1 MKIIQAVG
9 WYFPESIGGSE
20 IYVAGLSQRLSA
32 AGHEVL
38 IAAPFTSDDPVNA
51 HEKVYEHDGLPVFR
65 YPIPAAPT
73 REEAQGGKIVR
84 GAEIFHRWLRDQRP
98 DVVHF
103 HSFVTGMGIA
113 ELKAAKST
121 NARVIVTC
129 HTSGLGYIC
138 QRGSMMQWG
147 EILCDGVCQ
156 PAKCAACELQHRGL
170 PKTVATMFGNIQ
182 PGIGRAGKLLP
193 GKFGTAFGMSH
204 QITHNQ
210 QMQRELLATADRFV
224 LLTQWALEA
233 VAANGAPREKLALN
247 RLGLSWKGAET
258 ERLRDGETL
267 GLTERETERRGDS
280 FLRPPVAPS
289 RSPSLP
295 LKVGY
300 LGRFEAIK
308 GVKDL
313 ARAVVSL
320 PVDLPLTVE
329 FRGPIKSFA
338 EQSLVNEIKT
348 LIGNRALVSFAPAV
362 SAEDVPA
369 VLAGYD
375 VLCCP
380 SLCLEGGPTV
390 AIEAHAVGTPV
401 IGTAIGGLAELVT
414 DGVNGRLVAP
424 GDWRALAKVLAEVA
438 TNPGETIDRWR
449 TKLPAARTM
458 DEIAADYQELY
469 QL

>member
-1 MKIIQAVG
+1 MKIIHALG

-38 IAAPFTSDDPVNA
+38 IAAPFISDDPVNA
-51 HEKVYEHDGLPVFR
+51 HEKVYEHDGVPVFR

-73 REEAQGGKIVR
+73 REEAQGRATVR
-84 GAEIFHRWLRDQRP
+84 GAETFHRWLFDQRP

-103 HSFVTGMGIA
+103 HSFVTGLGIA
-113 ELKAAKST
+113 ELKAAKAA
-121 NARVIVTC
+121 NARVIVTS

-147 EILCDGVCQ
+147 ETLCDGVCQ
-156 PAKCAACELQHRGL
+156 PSKCAACELQHRGL
-170 PKTVATMFGNIQ
+170 SKSAATMIGNI
-182 PGIGRAGKLLP
+182 PSEIGGVARNLP
-193 GKFGTAFGMSH
+193 GKFGTALGMSN
-204 QITHNQ
+204 QIARNQ
-210 QMQRELLATADRFV
+210 TMQRELLETADKFV
-224 LLTQWALEA
+224 LLTEWALNA

-247 RLGLSWKGAET
+247 RLGLSWKSVSSPRVSKGFNSGAEALAYARAT
-258 ERLRDGETL
+258 DTI
-267 GLTERETERRGDS
+267 
-280 FLRPPVAPS
+280 
-289 RSPSLP
+289 
-295 LKVGY
+295 KVGY

-313 ARAVVSL
+313 ARAVASL
-320 PVDLPLTVE
+320 PESLPLSVE
-329 FRGPIKSFA
+329 FRGPVKSPA
-338 EQSLVNEIKT
+338 EQSLVNGIKT
-348 LIGNRALVSFAPAV
+348 LIGNRASVSFAPAV

-414 DGVNGRLVAP
+414 DGVNGRLVKP
-424 GDWRALAKVLAEVA
+424 GDWRALAEVLAEVA